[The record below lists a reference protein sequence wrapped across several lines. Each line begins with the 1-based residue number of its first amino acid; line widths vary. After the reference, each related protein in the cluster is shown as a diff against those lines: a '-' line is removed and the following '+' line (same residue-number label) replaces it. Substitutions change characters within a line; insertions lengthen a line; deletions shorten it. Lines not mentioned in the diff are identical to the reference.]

1 VVVVTF
7 VAVSLDDEQAPR
19 AREDIKRIA
28 RLALVILEDL
38 ILVIF
43 VFVYCTGAQ
52 SLAGSWT
59 FANRVKF
66 LSAWIEESH
75 QDE

>member
-38 ILVIF
+38 IL
-43 VFVYCTGAQ
+43 
-52 SLAGSWT
+52 
-59 FANRVKF
+59 F
-66 LSAWIEESH
+66 LLVSI
-75 QDE
+75 

>member
-1 VVVVTF
+1 MVVVTF
-7 VAVSLDDEQAPR
+7 AAVSLLDEQAPR
-19 AREDIKRIA
+19 ARVDIKRIA

-38 ILVIF
+38 ILLLSG
-43 VFVYCTGAQ
+43 FVYCTGAQ

-59 FANRVKF
+59 FANRIKF

-75 QDE
+75 RDE